1 MIHHRTD
8 QHGPE
13 GEWTMESKKKNS
25 KPTLA
30 MVMQEEI
37 DRERELA
44 SAQGLATRPVESL
57 RVTKKFAPLRTQPWQ
72 LALAIELVWFARS
85 TDSTA
90 QQWPMDKLDAKMR
103 SSPTPIPADLSIQ
116 GAVARVLDVIE
127 ECDPKWFR
135 INVAEPLTKRAVGGS
150 WIPVDLSGT
159 SEEAEH
165 YLGLGLRDSC
175 ESAAADLQ
183 IATLTADLKAIAEK
197 LEARAEL
204 VAPIAQRG
212 SKRAQTEGGG
222 DAAYQDHV
230 CRAVALLARAS
241 LAEVLTRGVQWED
254 TQIQGTDLLTTI
266 ARRVAPVLAAS
277 EDGDQF
283 RRDIAAMFRHL
294 VLSED

>member
-1 MIHHRTD
+1 M
-8 QHGPE
+8 PE
-13 GEWTMESKKKNS
+13 GEWKMESKKKNS
-25 KPTLA
+25 TPTLA

-57 RVTKKFAPLRTQPWQ
+57 RVTKKFAPLRTEPWQ

-85 TDSTA
+85 TDATA

-116 GAVARVLDVIE
+116 GAVARVLSAIE

-135 INVAEPLTKRAVGGS
+135 INVAESLTKRAVGGS
-150 WIPVDLSGT
+150 WIAVSTSGT
-159 SEEAEH
+159 PEDADHHHE
-165 YLGLGLRDSC
+165 LGLRASC

-183 IATLTADLKAIAEK
+183 IATLAADLVAIAEK

-204 VAPIAQRG
+204 GTSAAQLGGTRG
-212 SKRAQTEGGG
+212 QTAGSG
-222 DAAYQDHV
+222 DATYDDQV

-241 LAEVLTRGVQWED
+241 LAEILTSGGQWKDME
-254 TQIQGTDLLTTI
+254 TEGSDLITTI
-266 ARRVAPVLAAS
+266 ASRVAPKLAVS
-277 EDGDQF
+277 EDDGRF
-283 RRDIAAMFRHL
+283 RRDIATTFRDL
-294 VLSED
+294 VLSEG